1 MHLNI
6 SITAVMV
13 YDQSLGI
20 PVLILYDDVKK
31 LYTYYSLS
39 SVQRCHWNALKL
51 PLVHV
56 VSMYTSYCNNCDA
69 LKNPLVLLS
78 YEKWERDV
86 V

>member
-39 SVQRCHWNALKL
+39 SVQRCH
-51 PLVHV
+51 
-56 VSMYTSYCNNCDA
+56 
-69 LKNPLVLLS
+69 
-78 YEKWERDV
+78 
-86 V
+86 